1 MSKGN
6 TTFGFE
12 LAPRPNRFGFY
23 PIVLRITRD
32 RKKKRVNTGL
42 EVKKQTGIRKPRI
55 TSTSEAAIIMLK
67 QVMIY

>member
-32 RKKKRVNTGL
+32 RKKKRVNGL
-42 EVKKQTGIRKPRI
+42 KALQAWEKIYIALYNPKKTPIESYRF
-55 TSTSEAAIIMLK
+55 A
-67 QVMIY
+67 

>member
-32 RKKKRVNTGL
+32 RKKKRVNTGT
-42 EVKKQTGIRKPRI
+42 VDF
-55 TSTSEAAIIMLK
+55 
-67 QVMIY
+67 

>member
-32 RKKKRVNTGL
+32 RKQKT
-42 EVKKQTGIRKPRI
+42 
-55 TSTSEAAIIMLK
+55 TSTSEVAIIMLK